1 MYIIGLDDDCWLSCN
16 NLEEKFL
23 FYFILFYFILFYLLQ
38 ISLEQGCTYS
48 LPLSEEF
55 GEGELISVVFTIAVC
70 S

>member
-16 NLEEKFL
+16 NLEEKF
-23 FYFILFYFILFYLLQ
+23 LFYFILFYLLQ